1 MKLHNEFTV
10 DAPIEQAWPVLLDIQ
25 RVATCL
31 PGATMEPGGEDGVYR
46 GTMKVKLGPVTTSYK
61 GTVRLEEVDE
71 DTHTA
76 RMAASA
82 KEQKGQGTAQA
93 IITNRLEDLG
103 GRTRVVAETDLAITG
118 RPAQF
123 GRGIME
129 DVAGK
134 MLGEFAKRFEQEL
147 LAGDRQPAAGAAAG
161 QEPHPDSALATH
173 TPPAS
178 ERAAAPAQAASTDPE
193 PRRSA
198 PDVLDLGQAVAG
210 TAVTRYA
217 AAGAAAVAGLVIAG
231 MLRKR
236 SRRGFQVD
244 FKYRW

>member
-10 DAPIEQAWPVLLDIQ
+10 DAPLAQAWPVLLDIQ

-46 GTMKVKLGPVTTSYK
+46 GTMKIKLGPVTTSYQ

-71 DTHTA
+71 DTYTA
-76 RMAASA
+76 RMAATA
-82 KEQKGQGTAQA
+82 KEQKGQGTASA
-93 IITNRLEDLG
+93 VITNRLEDAG
-103 GRTRVVAETDLAITG
+103 GRTRVIAETDLAVTG

-147 LAGDRQPAAGAAAG
+147 LAGDTTAATPA
-161 QEPHPDSALATH
+161 PAT
-173 TPPAS
+173 
-178 ERAAAPAQAASTDPE
+178 AAPADRAVAAPVAAADAGPGTPE
-193 PRRSA
+193 PRRTA

-217 AAGAAAVAGLVIAG
+217 AAAGAAVAGLVIAG
-231 MLRKR
+231 LLRSRKR
-236 SRRGFQVD
+236 RGVQID

>member
-31 PGATMEPGGEDGVYR
+31 PGATMEPGGEDGVYH

-103 GRTRVVAETDLAITG
+103 GRTRVLAETDLAITG

-134 MLGEFAKRFEQEL
+134 MLGEFAQRFEQEL
-147 LAGDRQPAAGAAAG
+147 LAGERKPEPAAEPAAA
-161 QEPHPDSALATH
+161 SAQATH

-178 ERAAAPAQAASTDPE
+178 ERAAAPAASPSTDPE

>member
-46 GTMKVKLGPVTTSYK
+46 GTMKVKLGPVTTAYS

-93 IITNRLEDLG
+93 IITNRLEDVG

-147 LAGDRQPAAGAAAG
+147 LAGDRAPADAAAAA
-161 QEPHPDSALATH
+161 EPAPGSAQATH

-178 ERAAAPAQAASTDPE
+178 ERAASPAPVASSDPE

>member
-1 MKLHNEFTV
+1 MKVHNEFIL
-10 DAPIEQAWPVLLDIQ
+10 DAPIDRAWPVLLDIP

-31 PGATMEPGGEDGVYR
+31 PGASMQPGGEDGVYR
-46 GTMKVKLGPVTTSYK
+46 GSMKVKLGPVTMGYE

-76 RMAASA
+76 RIVASA
-82 KEQKGQGTAQA
+82 KERTGQGTAA
-93 IITNRLEDLG
+93 ATITNRLEDLG
-103 GRTRVVAETDLAITG
+103 GRTRVVAETDLAVTG

-134 MLGEFAKRFEQEL
+134 MLGDFARRFEQEL
-147 LAGDRQPAAGAAAG
+147 LAGDREPAAAAPAP
-161 QEPHPDSALATH
+161 ESALATH

-178 ERAAAPAQAASTDPE
+178 ERAAAPAPDVSAE

-217 AAGAAAVAGLVIAG
+217 AAGAAAVAGLVMVG
-231 MLRKR
+231 LLRRR
-236 SRRGFQVD
+236 SRRGFQIDV
-244 FKYRW
+244 KYRW